1 MMHVCYLWNPPP
13 LCIGSIRIM
22 DFGPADL
29 FMKPIVQSQQFFFV
43 YLYKH
48 EGGKFNLGN
57 HCKRELSTKSEGD
70 GGGVV
75 TATCTSSHTAGYF
88 YLQTFS
94 ASFGQNMCF

>member
-1 MMHVCYLWNPPP
+1 
-13 LCIGSIRIM
+13 M

-75 TATCTSSHTAGYF
+75 TAHLHIESHRWIFLPADIF
-88 YLQTFS
+88 CQFWSKHVFLSQIMMLS
-94 ASFGQNMCF
+94 